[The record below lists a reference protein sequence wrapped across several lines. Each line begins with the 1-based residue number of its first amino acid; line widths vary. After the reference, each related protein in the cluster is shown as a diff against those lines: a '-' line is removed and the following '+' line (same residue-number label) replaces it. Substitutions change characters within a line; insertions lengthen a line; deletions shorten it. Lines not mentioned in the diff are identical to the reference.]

1 MYSSEQYI
9 STIQILKLK
18 IPKLVYNNNFISI
31 VTSTEQPPSLG
42 GFFLHVMANTAWKT
56 QFESV
61 FYYHPLIGNATERR
75 LAFVPLLSGTLR
87 FLPILSMLSTALSFV
102 LQLQLLIVNAVQTSF
117 PCHLLA
123 SLVTR
128 SLSRLFS
135 LLSGISRICSCMWEP
150 IYW

>member
-1 MYSSEQYI
+1 
-9 STIQILKLK
+9 
-18 IPKLVYNNNFISI
+18 
-31 VTSTEQPPSLG
+31 
-42 GFFLHVMANTAWKT
+42 MANTAWKT

-75 LAFVPLLSGTLR
+75 FAFVPLLSGTLR

-117 PCHLLA
+117 LCHLLA
-123 SLVTR
+123 SSVIR

-135 LLSGISRICSCMWEP
+135 LLSGISRICSCMCEP